1 MPRHALGLLLALA
14 ALAALSPRETQAE
27 PDEAKTF
34 QGQLVKGQS
43 ASFAL
48 PGSAKFWRVVLEGD
62 TEGVDL
68 DLRVEAEGKKLGV
81 SRGED
86 ASEEV
91 FVPARKG
98 LTAVVD
104 HYDGPASGFT
114 LRCEPVSVGRRLAPG
129 KSAQGQGHADDARY
143 SVHELP
149 SIPSKFVA
157 VELEA
162 PGAGEGVDLDLHVYD
177 GDWKEVATSTG
188 DAAAER
194 VVLSPSREARWVV
207 VKAWKGGNDYAL
219 KTAPLGDDGARLGID
234 ETAKGGIEVDGERY
248 FRLRTSAAGI
258 VTVRLEGPADKDL
271 DLEVFGP
278 DGYYRKSVAADS
290 IEEIAINGAKRGD
303 YLVRAYAGTEGAGGE
318 FTLAT
323 ERLDVS
329 KLATNGRGG
338 SKMWGLF
345 VGIAN
350 YEEVNNLTYTCGDA
364 LSIYQAFC
372 GQGDADRR
380 HSIVQLDELARR
392 QDVVGALE
400 AIASRADEDDVFV
413 FFYSGHGGNDAGDGQ
428 RQDAKDE
435 RDGGDEYIVC
445 QDSTSGSTAGDLVD
459 DDLKAL
465 LDKIKCKQQL
475 LFFDACHA
483 GGFAEVI
490 DREGRYGCFSS
501 LETQTSTEA
510 TSLKKGLL
518 TAILIKALAGDADAD
533 SDGKVTLAEVSA
545 YVERV
550 QPNMCPSCQSAL
562 TPQDTRCRE
571 CGADLSGDEAR
582 QIPVIVNRTDDSFV
596 LTKPD
601 ARARGRA
608 GARSGR

>member
-1 MPRHALGLLLALA
+1 MRRRTFGLLLLLALA
-14 ALAALSPRETQAE
+14 TLASETRGG

-34 QGQLVKGQS
+34 KGQLVKGGSQ
-43 ASFAL
+43 SFAL
-48 PGSAKFWRVVLEGD
+48 PAQSKGFWRVVLEGD
-62 TEGVDL
+62 TAEVDL
-68 DLRVEAEGKKLGV
+68 DLRLEAEGKKLGS
-81 SRGED
+81 SRGEE
-86 ASEEV
+86 ASEELL
-91 FVPARKG
+91 VPARKG

-104 HYDGPASGFT
+104 HYDGRPSGFT
-114 LRCEPVSVGRRLAPG
+114 LRCEPISAARRLAPG
-129 KSAQGQGHADDARY
+129 KSAAGQANADGAPY
-143 SVHELP
+143 AVHELP
-149 SIPSKFVA
+149 AMASKFCAVA
-157 VELEA
+157 LEA
-162 PGAGEGVDLDLHVYD
+162 PGAGEDVDLDLHVYD
-177 GDWKEVATSTG
+177 ADWKELAKSTG

-194 VVLSPSREARWVV
+194 VVLSPSRAARWVV
-207 VKAWKGGNDYAL
+207 VRAWKGGTDYAL
-219 KTAPLGDDGARLGID
+219 AVEPLGEAGARLGID
-234 ETAKGGIEVDGERY
+234 EVSKGALEVDGERY
-248 FRLRTSAAGI
+248 FRLRTTAAGI
-258 VTVRLEGPADKDL
+258 VTLRLEGPKDVDF
-271 DLEVFGP
+271 DLQVYGP
-278 DGYYRKSVAADS
+278 DGYYRESVAADAL
-290 IEEIAINGAKRGD
+290 EEIAINGAKRGD
-303 YLVRAYAGTEGAGGE
+303 YLVRVYAGTEGAGGD
-318 FTLAT
+318 FTLGT

-350 YEEVNNLTYTCGDA
+350 YEEVGNLTYTCGDA

-372 GQGDADRR
+372 GQGEADRR
-380 HSIVQLDELARR
+380 RSIVLLDELARR
-392 QDVVGALE
+392 QDVVSGLE
-400 AIASRADEDDVFV
+400 AIAARADEDDVFV

-428 RQDAKDE
+428 RGDAKDE

-490 DREGRYGCFSS
+490 DRDGRYGCFSS

-510 TSLKKGLL
+510 ISLKNGLL

-533 SDGKVTLAEVSA
+533 TDGKVTLAEVSA

-550 QPNMCPSCQSAL
+550 QPNMCPSCQGAL

-571 CGADLSGDEAR
+571 CGEDLSGPEAR
-582 QIPVIVNRTDDSFV
+582 QIPVIVNRADDSFV

-601 ARARGRA
+601 ERARGRA
-608 GARSGR
+608 RSGR